1 MYYYGEYGE
10 EKMKREEINEKI
22 EMMKIDIQ
30 EFYNE
35 GIIKLKDYNDLWSKL
50 NDIKVHVKRHE

>member
-1 MYYYGEYGE
+1 
-10 EKMKREEINEKI
+10 MKREEINEKI
-22 EMMKIDIQ
+22 EMMKTDIQ